1 MKRILLIG
9 AGRSATVLIKYLAQ
23 YTQQESFEVLVADR
37 DLSLVENKVKGLDGF
52 KAIQLNAM
60 DADERKPLIQS
71 ADLVISMLPASMHVP
86 IITDCIEYETNA
98 LTPSYI
104 SPEMEAL
111 HEKAVR
117 KGVYVMNE
125 MGLDPG
131 IDHMSA
137 MAVMD
142 ELRDEGKEITG
153 FESFC
158 GGLVAPEND
167 NNPWNYK
174 FTWNPRNV
182 VLAGQGGV
190 VKFLHNGKYKYIPY
204 HRLFSRTER
213 IDMQEF
219 GMYEGYANRDSL
231 KYQSIYGLENAH
243 TIFRGTLRKPGFSK
257 AWNLLVQLGVTDDT
271 FVMANLEGKT
281 YREFFN
287 SFLAYSKTDSVELKM
302 KYYLNLQQDDED
314 LYHKLEW
321 LGCFSDEKIT
331 LKEGT
336 PAQVLQ
342 YILEKK
348 WSMQSTDKDMC
359 VMWHKFY
366 YSDGKTEKI
375 KTSTMKVIGEN
386 AEMSSMSK
394 TVGLPLGIFA
404 RKALQGKFNLRGV
417 LMPIMKEVYVPVLEE
432 LAKEGIEFIEKDL

>member
-182 VLAGQGGV
+182 VMAGAGGA
-190 VKFLHNGKYKYIPY
+190 VKFIQEGQYKFIPY
-204 HRLFSRTER
+204 HQLFRRTEF
-213 IDMQEF
+213 IDVDGYGRF
-219 GMYEGYANRDSL
+219 EGYANRDSL
-231 KYQSIYGLENAH
+231 RYRSTYGLDDIP
-243 TIFRGTLRKPGFSK
+243 TIYRGTLRRPGFCR
-257 AWNLLVQLGVTDDT
+257 AWDVFVKLGMTDDSY
-271 FVMANLEGKT
+271 VLENSEHMT
-281 YREFFN
+281 YRDFTN
-287 SFLAYSKTDSVELKM
+287 TFLLIIACDKKLNNFELKR
-302 KYYLNLQQDDED
+302 
-314 LYHKLEW
+314 
-321 LGCFSDEKIT
+321 T
-331 LKEGT
+331 LKGDRT
-336 PAQVLQ
+336 
-342 YILEKK
+342 
-348 WSMQSTDKDMC
+348 TDNCAECFACLLRKNA
-359 VMWHKFY
+359 
-366 YSDGKTEKI
+366 
-375 KTSTMKVIGEN
+375 IG
-386 AEMSSMSK
+386 
-394 TVGLPLGIFA
+394 A
-404 RKALQGKFNLRGV
+404 RGSIYNV
-417 LMPIMKEVYVPVLEE
+417 
-432 LAKEGIEFIEKDL
+432 